1 MSILDLSLYQETE
14 NLSPQQK
21 KFNRQIQKI
30 EKKNQLL
37 LDKINLEKNLNQ
49 SKLKAIK

>member
-21 KFNRQIQKI
+21 KVHRQSQKM
-30 EKKNQLL
+30 
-37 LDKINLEKNLNQ
+37 
-49 SKLKAIK
+49 